1 MSRRSPWTLVAAG
14 LTGLAI
20 AVLTGPMTA
29 AAGAGPGALISAREN
44 HTATLLQDGRVLVA
58 GGDNAGGWLASA
70 ELFDPATGTWSPATS
85 MATPRR
91 YHTATLLEDGRVL
104 VAGGSRGP
112 GAILRSAEL
121 YDPPTNRW
129 APAASMKTPRAY
141 AAAVELT
148 DGHVLITGGLGSG
161 TAGDTAASAE
171 LYDPATN
178 SWSTAGNMNGPR
190 TSHTLTLLQSG
201 KVLVVGLSA
210 PELYDPFT
218 NAWSPA
224 GTAVQF
230 HYDHTAT
237 MLSDGRV
244 LVVSGI
250 VDGQYNPGC
259 EIYDPKSNTW
269 SAAADLPAAR
279 AFHTAVRLNDGRVLV
294 SAGESQS
301 GPFLASANYD
311 GRLSAAK

>member
-178 SWSTAGNMNGPR
+178 SWSTAGNMNG
-190 TSHTLTLLQSG
+190 
-201 KVLVVGLSA
+201 
-210 PELYDPFT
+210 
-218 NAWSPA
+218 
-224 GTAVQF
+224 
-230 HYDHTAT
+230 
-237 MLSDGRV
+237 
-244 LVVSGI
+244 
-250 VDGQYNPGC
+250 
-259 EIYDPKSNTW
+259 
-269 SAAADLPAAR
+269 
-279 AFHTAVRLNDGRVLV
+279 
-294 SAGESQS
+294 
-301 GPFLASANYD
+301 
-311 GRLSAAK
+311 